1 MLSIKQCLQDIANRF
16 NNIFN
21 WTSKECDKD
30 GWHIIE
36 YHNGWCRLYYRQ
48 TMTISGSGWNAWGSA
63 YVKDIAAISYPVT
76 FAERPYQSAE
86 LQTQNNSGWL
96 NIGFNTIST
105 TGHHQLNRPS
115 TGTSINAEIL
125 YRVYGKLG
133 GVTNLL
139 RFLCGR
145 RWSYA

>member
-1 MLSIKQCLQDIANRF
+1 MLSMLDALTDIANRF
-16 NNIFN
+16 RGISN
-21 WTSKECDKD
+21 WITKEYDKN

-48 TMTISGSGWNAWGSA
+48 TMTISGSGWAAWGNA

-86 LQTQNNSGWL
+86 LQTQSSSGWL
-96 NIGFNTIST
+96 DIGFNTIST
-105 TGHHQLNRPS
+105 TGKHQLNRPS
-115 TGTSINAEIL
+115 AGTSFNAEIL

-133 GVTNLL
+133 GVIARLL
-139 RFLCGR
+139 KRGC
-145 RWSYA
+145 YYV